1 MAKYLDPKADL
12 TFKKMFGEHFTHIKS
27 TRVTLLLGVILSAIT
42 ALTACSDNDNPTE
55 PSATDNGAWTLDQD
69 KDESYK
75 PGDDF
80 FMYCN
85 GSWWTKAEVE
95 PTGIVG
101 FFNTDL
107 PKAIKAMEPAEYP
120 NMTKMSRDL
129 VSPLG
134 RPRRCCQQAGT

>member
-1 MAKYLDPKADL
+1 MKNHK
-12 TFKKMFGEHFTHIKS
+12 HFILIT
-27 TRVTLLLGVILSAIT
+27 LSAIT
-42 ALTACSDNDNPTE
+42 ALTACSVSDNPAE
-55 PSATDNGAWTLDQD
+55 PSATDNGTWTLDQD

-85 GSWWTKAEVE
+85 GSWWAKAEVE

-107 PKAIKAMEPAEYP
+107 PMP
-120 NMTKMSRDL
+120 SRPW
-129 VSPLG
+129 S
-134 RPRRCCQQAGT
+134 RPYTPT